1 MDDAGGTLADDQE
14 ARRLRA
20 LDALRAFDGDPA
32 DPRFDRIVRLA
43 SRLFAAPRAA
53 IRLIGKDRVFLK
65 AKVGFDHVEEPRPAG
80 LSERLR
86 ETGVVSSHD
95 LEDDP
100 DQALRPWCADSR
112 FFACAP
118 LKTASGEIVGLLTVE
133 DPAPREAVD
142 PGLADALADL
152 AALAMEELLHDAE
165 TARNVAERALD
176 SERIA
181 LALHAA
187 NLGEFVWD
195 IVADTV
201 RVSARMAGITELP
214 EGVTPAEGGDAL
226 YGFVHPD
233 ERDEIRA
240 EVEAQLRTQGRYEV
254 EFRRVSSDP
263 NRVIWNRVA
272 GLLVKDA
279 AGAPLRLIGVVQDV
293 TARRD
298 ADEQRENLVIELDHR
313 IKNILAAVQSVAG
326 QSARKASSLD
336 GFLKAFNGRLKA
348 MSSAHD
354 LLSAAR
360 WRGATL
366 ARIAAAELGGVAP
379 NQTRWDGPEL
389 FLTPKAAAAL
399 SLTLHELAV
408 NAVKY
413 GSLSVE
419 SGRVEVVWRAAPGGG
434 FNLEWLETGGPMT
447 TPPEVRGFGMTLIE
461 DVVGRE
467 LGGQATV
474 EYKRSGVTARIHA
487 AADALVDEPEPDA
500 PIAAPDDARIVETVG
515 GGDDSF
521 KAGDIAGLRVL
532 IVEDSLLL
540 AMELE
545 AGLEDSG
552 VEVVGCAAELPE
564 ALQML
569 ELSFDAAVL
578 DADLNG
584 QSVAPVAEVLRR
596 EGRPFVFAT
605 GYADKAAPMGF
616 DAPIV
621 RKPYNVHQIARALAS
636 VTGR

>member
-1 MDDAGGTLADDQE
+1 MDDAGAKLADDHE

-20 LDALRAFDGDPA
+20 LDALGALDGDSA

-43 SRLFAAPRAA
+43 SRLFNAPRAA
-53 IRLIGKDRVFLK
+53 IRLVGADRIWLK
-65 AKVGFDHVEEPRPAG
+65 AKVGFDHVEESWPNG

-86 ETGVVSSHD
+86 ECGVVSSHD
-95 LEDDP
+95 LAADP
-100 DQALRPWCADSR
+100 NQSLRPWCADSR

-118 LKTASGEIVGLLTVE
+118 LKSAAGDIVGLLTVE
-133 DPAPREAVD
+133 DAKPRAALD
-142 PGLADALADL
+142 PGLIEALADL

-165 TARNVAERALD
+165 TARNVAERLLA

-181 LALHAA
+181 LALRAA

-195 IVADTV
+195 IAADTV
-201 RVSARMAGITELP
+201 QVSARMSRITEIP
-214 EGVTPAEGGDAL
+214 EGVAPAEGGQAL
-226 YGFVHPD
+226 YGVVHALD
-233 ERDEIRA
+233 RDAVRV
-240 EVEAQLRTQGRYEV
+240 EVEAQLASQGRYEV
-254 EFRRVSSDP
+254 EFRRVASEPD
-263 NRVIWNRVA
+263 RVIWTRVA
-272 GLLVKDA
+272 GLMVLDA
-279 AGAPLRLIGVVQDV
+279 DGKPQRLIGVVQDV

-298 ADEQRENLVIELDHR
+298 ADDQRENLLTELDHR
-313 IKNILAAVQSVAG
+313 IKNILAVVQSVAG

-336 GFLKAFNGRLKA
+336 GFLKAFNGRLKS

-389 FLTPKAAAAL
+389 FLTPRAAAAL

-408 NAVKY
+408 NAVKF

-419 SGRVEVVWRAAPGGG
+419 SGRVEVVWRVAPGGG

-447 TPPEVRGFGMTLIE
+447 TPPATRGFGMTLIE

-467 LGGQATV
+467 LGGRATV
-474 EYKRSGVTARIHA
+474 EYKRSGVTALIHA
-487 AADALVDEPEPDA
+487 AADALIDEPEPEPVTA
-500 PIAAPDDARIVETVG
+500 PDARIVETFG

-552 VEVVGCAAELPE
+552 VEVVGCAAELSE

-584 QSVAPVAEVLRR
+584 QSVAPVAEILRR

-616 DAPIV
+616 DAPII

>member
-43 SRLFAAPRAA
+43 SRLFSAPRAA
-53 IRLIGKDRVFLK
+53 IRLIGKDRVWLK
-65 AKVGFDHVEEPRPAG
+65 AKVGFDHDEEPRPPG
-80 LSERLR
+80 LTERLR
-86 ETGVVSSHD
+86 EDGVVSQPD
-95 LEDDP
+95 LAGAP
-100 DQALRPWCADSR
+100 DQTLRPWCADSR

-118 LKTASGEIVGLLTVE
+118 LKTPSGEIVGLLTVE
-133 DPAPREAVD
+133 DTLPRDGVD
-142 PGLADALADL
+142 IGLTDALADL

-165 TARNVAERALD
+165 TARNVAERTLD
-176 SERIA
+176 SDRIA

-195 IVADTV
+195 MVTDTV
-201 RVSARMAGITELP
+201 RISARMARITEVP
-214 EGVTPAEGGDAL
+214 EGLAPAQGGETL
-226 YGFVHPD
+226 YAFVHPD
-233 ERDEIRA
+233 EREAIRA
-240 EVEAQLRTQGRYEV
+240 EVQAQLRSQGRYEV

-263 NRVIWNRVA
+263 NRVIWNSVA

-279 AGAPLRLIGVVQDV
+279 AGKPLRLIGVVQDI
-293 TARRD
+293 TARKD
-298 ADEQRENLVIELDHR
+298 ADDQRENLLTELDHR
-313 IKNILAAVQSVAG
+313 IKNILAVVQSVAG

-336 GFLKAFNGRLKA
+336 GFLKAFNGRLKS

-389 FLTPKAAAAL
+389 FLTPRAAAAL

-419 SGRVEVVWRAAPGGG
+419 SGRVEVVWREAPGGG

-447 TPPEVRGFGMTLIE
+447 SPPDVRGFGMTLIE

-467 LGGQATV
+467 LGGRATI
-474 EYKRSGVTARIHA
+474 EYKRSGVTAMIHG
-487 AADALVDEPEPDA
+487 AADALVDEPEPEPVEA
-500 PIAAPDDARIVETVG
+500 PDARIVETVG

-521 KAGDIAGLRVL
+521 KAGDIAGLKVL

-552 VEVVGCAAELPE
+552 VEVVGCAAELSE

-569 ELSFDAAVL
+569 ELTFDAAVL

-584 QSVAPVAEVLRR
+584 QSVAPVAEILRR

>member
-1 MDDAGGTLADDQE
+1 MDDAGGSLADDQE

-20 LDALRAFDGDPA
+20 LDDLRAMDGDLA

-43 SRLFAAPRAA
+43 SRLFNAPRAA
-53 IRLIGKDRVFLK
+53 IRLIGEDRVWLK
-65 AKVGFDHVEEPRPAG
+65 AKVGFDETEEARPAT
-80 LSERLR
+80 LTERLR
-86 ETGVVSSHD
+86 DCGVIAHGD
-95 LEDDP
+95 IDATP
-100 DQALRPWCADSR
+100 DQAIRPFAPDSR

-118 LKTASGEIVGLLTVE
+118 LKDPAGEVVGLLTVE
-133 DPAPREAVD
+133 DSQARAAID
-142 PGLADALADL
+142 TGLVEALADL

-165 TARNVAERALD
+165 TARNIAERALD

-181 LALHAA
+181 LALSAA
-187 NLGEFVWD
+187 NLGEFEWD
-195 IVADTV
+195 MTAHILTI
-201 RVSARMAGITELP
+201 SPRMARIMD
-214 EGVTPAEGGDAL
+214 TPAGQQPAQTSLTL
-226 YGFVHPD
+226 YDFIHADDRVLA
-233 ERDEIRA
+233 RA
-240 EVEAQLRTQGRYEV
+240 SVEDQLKASGRYEV
-254 EFRRVSSDP
+254 EFRRAILNGDSTVWI
-263 NRVIWNRVA
+263 R
-272 GLLVKDA
+272 A
-279 AGAPLRLIGVVQDV
+279 AGVRVLDGEDRPTRHIGMVQDI

-298 ADEQRENLVIELDHR
+298 ADDQRENLLTELDHR

-336 GFLKAFNGRLKA
+336 GFLKAFTGRLKA

-366 ARIAAAELGGVAP
+366 ARIAAAELGGLAP

-389 FLTPKAAAAL
+389 FLTPRAAAAL

-408 NAVKY
+408 NAVKF
-413 GSLSVE
+413 GSLSTE
-419 SGRVEVVWRAAPGGG
+419 AGRVEVVWRAAPDGG
-434 FNLEWLETGGPMT
+434 FNLEWLETGGPLT
-447 TPPEVRGFGMTLIE
+447 APPATRGFGATLIE

-467 LGGQATV
+467 LKGRATI
-474 EYKRSGVTARIHA
+474 EYKRSGVTAMIHA
-487 AADALVDEPEPDA
+487 AADALVDIPEPEPVA
-500 PIAAPDDARIVETVG
+500 PEAARIVETFG
-515 GGDDSF
+515 GGEDTF
-521 KAGDIAGLRVL
+521 KAGDIAGLKVL

-552 VEVVGCAAELPE
+552 VEVVGCAAELSE

-569 ELSFDAAVL
+569 ELTFDAAVL

-636 VTGR
+636 VTGRG

>member
-1 MDDAGGTLADDQE
+1 MHDAGRTLADEQE

-20 LDALRAFDGDPA
+20 LDALGAFEGDAA

-43 SRLFAAPRAA
+43 SRLFNAPRAA
-53 IRLIGKDRVFLK
+53 IRLIGRDRIWLK
-65 AKVGFDHVEEPRPAG
+65 AKVGFDHVEEPRPDA
-80 LSERLR
+80 LAERLR
-86 ETGVVSSHD
+86 ECRVVSHPD
-95 LEDDP
+95 LASDP
-100 DQALRPWCADSR
+100 GQTIRPWCADSR

-118 LKTASGEIVGLLTVE
+118 LTNAAGDIMGLLTVE
-133 DPAPREAVD
+133 DAEPRATLD
-142 PGLADALADL
+142 SGLTEALADL

-165 TARNVAERALD
+165 TARNVAERTLD
-176 SERIA
+176 SDRIA
-181 LALHAA
+181 LALRAA

-195 IVADTV
+195 IAADTV
-201 RVSARMAGITELP
+201 RVSPRMADITETP
-214 EGVTPAEGGDAL
+214 QGVSPAEGGQAL
-226 YGFVHPD
+226 YAFVHPD
-233 ERDEIRA
+233 DRDAIRA
-240 EVEAQLRTQGRYEV
+240 EVDAQLKAHGRYEV
-254 EFRRVSSDP
+254 EFRRVTSDP
-263 NRVIWNRVA
+263 ARVA
-272 GLLVKDA
+272 WNSVA
-279 AGAPLRLIGVVQDV
+279 ALMVLGADKQPLRLIGVVQDI

-298 ADEQRENLVIELDHR
+298 ADDQRENLLTELDHR

-336 GFLKAFNGRLKA
+336 GFLKAFNGRLKS

-366 ARIAAAELGGVAP
+366 ARIAAAELGGLAP

-389 FLTPKAAAAL
+389 FLTPRAAAAL

-419 SGRVEVVWRAAPGGG
+419 SGRVEVVWRVAHDGG
-434 FNLEWLETGGPMT
+434 FNLEWLETGGPMAA
-447 TPPEVRGFGMTLIE
+447 PPEKRGFGMTLIE

-467 LGGQATV
+467 LGGRATV
-474 EYKRSGVTARIHA
+474 EYKRSGVTAMIHA
-487 AADALVDEPEPDA
+487 AADALIDEPEPEPETA
-500 PIAAPDDARIVETVG
+500 PDARIVETFG
-515 GGDDSF
+515 GGEDNF
-521 KAGDIAGLRVL
+521 KAGDIAGLKVL

-552 VEVVGCAAELPE
+552 VEVVGCAAELAE
-564 ALQML
+564 ALSML

-621 RKPYNVHQIARALAS
+621 RKPYNVHQIARAIAS